1 MKDEA
6 LDRVPWITRSGNG
19 YGPVVRQS
27 HDDDDDDDDGDDV
40 TKTKHSSKHSNVN
53 VAKGKL
59 ILIYRTNLMY

>member
-27 HDDDDDDDDGDDV
+27 HDDDDDDDDDGDDL
-40 TKTKHSSKHSNVN
+40 KEP
-53 VAKGKL
+53 
-59 ILIYRTNLMY
+59 NL